1 MIERKVKIRKGA
13 KREKVKSE
21 RKRERR
27 EREREREEQLAKNRF
42 PSACIKRREG
52 GEGATLP
59 ERVATQSKKLDDRKT
74 EREKE

>member
-13 KREKVKSE
+13 KREK
-21 RKRERR
+21 KRVRGSGRE
-27 EREREREEQLAKNRF
+27 ERESEREEQLAKNRF